1 MHTIFIDGQAGTTGL
16 QIHQRLQNIS
26 SVEVIEIAPSLRK
39 DEQAKLECMRK
50 ADVVILCLH
59 DEHARASVALVD
71 SLPKAEQ
78 PRIIDAS
85 TAHRT
90 NPNWV
95 YGFAELC
102 AGQSERI
109 ANAQRV
115 ANPGCYATGAIALLR
130 PLIEA
135 NILPKNAHITLPAV
149 SGYSGGGNGLI
160 AEFEAETADA
170 HFLYALGLNHKHLPE
185 MMAHTGL
192 ENPPLFMPSVGNFAQ
207 GMIVQ
212 LPLRLSQLNGNC
224 CAGSIRAAYR
234 KHYAQFTNGCVQ
246 YIEWD
251 STERFSALAVNN
263 SNQLEITVVNHK
275 DQILVLSRLDNLG
288 KGASGAAVQNL
299 KIMLGLT

>member
-1 MHTIFIDGQAGTTGL
+1 MHTVFIDGQAGTTGL
-16 QIHQRLQNIS
+16 HIHQRLQNIS
-26 SVEVIEIAPSLRK
+26 SIQTIEIDPALRK
-39 DEQAKLECMRK
+39 DEKAKLECMRQ

-59 DEHARASVALVD
+59 DDHARASVALVD

-90 NPNWV
+90 HPDWA

-102 AGQSERI
+102 KGQHERI
-109 ANAQRV
+109 ATAQRV

-135 NILPKNAHITLPAV
+135 NVLPKNAHITLPAV
-149 SGYSGGGNGLI
+149 SGYSGGGNALI
-160 AEFEAETADA
+160 AEFEEGSAEP

-212 LPLRLSQLNGNC
+212 LPLRIGQLGKNHCGN
-224 CAGSIRAAYR
+224 SVRAVYR
-234 KHYAQFTNGCVQ
+234 KHYEQFSSGCVRF
-246 YIEWD
+246 IEWNA
-251 STERFSALAVNN
+251 TERFSALATNN
-263 SNQLEITVVNHK
+263 SNNLEIGVVHHK
-275 DQILVLSRLDNLG
+275 DQILAFARLDNLG
-288 KGASGAAVQNL
+288 KGASGAAVQNVQ
-299 KIMLGLT
+299 IMLGLS